1 MSLSPPRFLVRR
13 RLIAIAVALPVVET
27 LILWLVG
34 MESALGIA
42 PQASA
47 PAPFDVFHDLRW
59 LLVYHR
65 SWIGLVLEAV
75 ALVAFRTVMTTLLV
89 RAAWPEGAALPPLRR
104 SVTGSAGFVVVAALL
119 LSPWVALLFGMAVV
133 SISWLFFVALPGA
146 LAVMVLVHHGAIERG
161 WWRHMPPLRTVGWV
175 GLSFVVLSIDGAVLS
190 VSPPVFRLPIAAVA
204 GLFNAWAWFG
214 IVHAV
219 AGRATPRFIPAPA
232 GLVAVVVIVVGGA
245 AIGFETVTS
254 RARLNH
260 AAHAASVRRPESGK
274 PVLIVSGFGTHWNGE
289 ESRRLPGAFDERRF
303 SYRGVGNDGLPLPYG
318 ENDTH
323 RSLFDLV
330 RAMGA
335 QVNAFQ
341 QQTGRPVSIVAESEG
356 SLVAK
361 TYLAATPAA
370 PVDELVMLSP
380 LVRPARVYYPPNGH
394 EGWGVAA
401 GVELKGLTAGLK
413 VISPID
419 LTPDTPLLR
428 SIADNAPAV
437 RDLLTC
443 ALPGVEQLALFPL
456 ADAVASPHPTAVGIP
471 ASVVPAF
478 HGGLLSSGAVHK
490 TIALRLDGGKLP
502 SYDIWSSVER
512 VVRVSSSAWQVPP
525 LPLSLNPAW
534 GHQPGDSPSCASMA
548 AALQQWVAGPPSG

>member
-1 MSLSPPRFLVRR
+1 MSVAPPRFFVRR
-13 RLIAIAVALPVVET
+13 RLIALAMALPVLET
-27 LILWLVG
+27 AILWAVG

-42 PQASA
+42 PQVSA

-65 SWIGLVLEAV
+65 SWVGLLLEGV
-75 ALVAFRTVMTTLLV
+75 AFVVFRTVVTAFMV
-89 RAAWPEGAALPPLRR
+89 RAAWPDGEEVPPLGRTLK
-104 SVTGSAGFVVVAALL
+104 SSAAFVVTAAIL

-133 SISWLFFVALPGA
+133 SISWLFFVAVPGA

-161 WWRHMPPLRTVGWV
+161 WWRHMPPLRTVAWV
-175 GLSFVVLSIDGAVLS
+175 GLCFVVLSINGALLS
-190 VSPPVFRLPIAAVA
+190 VSPPVFRLPVAAAA

-219 AGRATPRFIPAPA
+219 ADRPTPRFIPAPA
-232 GLVAVVVIVVGGA
+232 GLVAVVLIVVGGT

-254 RARLNH
+254 RARLSH
-260 AAHAASVRRPESGK
+260 AAHAVTTKKPATGK

-289 ESRRLPGAFDERRF
+289 ETRRLPGAFDERRY
-303 SYRGVGNDGLPLPYG
+303 SYKGVGADGEPLPYG

-323 RSLFDLV
+323 RSLVDLT

-335 QVNAFQ
+335 QVDAFHAA
-341 QQTGRPVSIVAESEG
+341 TGKPVSIVAESEG

-361 TYLAATPAA
+361 AYLAATPSA
-370 PVDELVMLSP
+370 PVNELVLLSP
-380 LVRPARVYYPPNGH
+380 LVTPARVYYPPDGH

-401 GVELKGLTAGLK
+401 GVELKGLTAVVK
-413 VISPID
+413 EISPID

-443 ALPGVEQLALFPL
+443 PLPGVDQLALFPL
-456 ADAVASPHPTAVGIP
+456 ADAVAAPHPTEVGIP

-490 TIALRLDGGKLP
+490 TIALRLDGGTLP
-502 SYDIWSSVER
+502 QYDIWSSVQR
-512 VVRVSSSAWQVPP
+512 VVQVTSSAWQVPP
-525 LPLSLNPAW
+525 LPLSINPAW
-534 GHQPGDSPSCASMA
+534 GHPPRAPSCASMA
-548 AALQQWVAGPPSG
+548 AALQQWVDGPAPG

>member
-1 MSLSPPRFLVRR
+1 MSVAAPQFLVRR
-13 RLIAIAVALPVVET
+13 RLIAVAVALPVVET
-27 LILWLVG
+27 AILWAVG
-34 MESALGIA
+34 METALGIA
-42 PQASA
+42 PQASG

-65 SWIGLVLEAV
+65 SWVGLILEAAAFV
-75 ALVAFRTVMTTLLV
+75 VFRTAVTVFMV
-89 RAAWPEGAALPPLRR
+89 RAAWPEGEELPPLRR
-104 SVTGSAGFVVVAALL
+104 TVTGSAAFVVTAAIL

-133 SISWLFFVALPGA
+133 SISWLFFVAVPGA
-146 LAVMVLVHHGAIERG
+146 LAVMVLMHHGAVERG

-175 GLSFVVLSIDGAVLS
+175 GLSFVVLSVEGALLS
-190 VSPPVFRLPIAAVA
+190 VSPPLFRLPIAAIA

-219 AGRATPRFIPAPA
+219 ADRPTPRFIPAPA
-232 GLVAVVVIVVGGA
+232 GLVAVILVVVGGA

-254 RARLNH
+254 RARLSH
-260 AAHAASVRRPESGK
+260 AAHVETVKKPESGK
-274 PVLIVSGFGTHWNGE
+274 PVLIVSGFGTHWDGD

-303 SYRGVGNDGLPLPYG
+303 SYKGLSADGRAMPYG

-323 RSLFDLV
+323 RSLVDLV

-335 QVNAFQ
+335 QVDAFHAA
-341 QQTGRPVSIVAESEG
+341 TNRPVSIVAESEG

-361 TYLAATPAA
+361 TYLAATPTA
-370 PVDELVMLSP
+370 PVNELVMLSP
-380 LVRPARVYYPPNGH
+380 LVSPARVYYPPDGH

-443 ALPGVEQLALFPL
+443 PLAGVDQLALFPL

-502 SYDIWSSVER
+502 QYDVWSSVER
-512 VVRVSSSAWQVPP
+512 VVQVASSAWQVPP

-534 GHQPGDSPSCASMA
+534 GHPPGRSPSCASMA
-548 AALQQWVAGPPSG
+548 AVLQRWVGGSAPG

>member
-1 MSLSPPRFLVRR
+1 
-13 RLIAIAVALPVVET
+13 
-27 LILWLVG
+27 
-34 MESALGIA
+34 
-42 PQASA
+42 
-47 PAPFDVFHDLRW
+47 DLRW

-65 SWIGLVLEAV
+65 SWLGLLLEGA
-75 ALVAFRTVMTTLLV
+75 AFIAFRTAVTAFMV
-89 RAAWPEGAALPPLRR
+89 RSAWPDGEELPPLR
-104 SVTGSAGFVVVAALL
+104 STITSSAAFVVTAAIL

-133 SISWLFFVALPGA
+133 SISWLFFVAVPGA

-175 GLSFVVLSIDGAVLS
+175 GLSFVLLSVDGALLS
-190 VSPPVFRLPIAAVA
+190 VSPPAFRIPIAAVA

-219 AGRATPRFIPAPA
+219 AGRPTPRFIPAPA
-232 GLVAVVVIVVGGA
+232 GLVAVIVIVVGGA

-254 RARLNH
+254 RARLSH
-260 AAHAASVRRPESGK
+260 AAHAAVTKKPASGK

-289 ESRRLPGAFDERRF
+289 ETRRLPGAFDERRF
-303 SYRGVGNDGLPLPYG
+303 SYKGVGGNAQPLPYG

-323 RSLFDLV
+323 RSLVELA

-335 QVNAFQ
+335 QVDAFHAS
-341 QQTGRPVSIVAESEG
+341 TGRPVSIVAESEG

-361 TYLAATPAA
+361 TYLAATPTA

-380 LVRPARVYYPPNGH
+380 LVRPGRVYYPPNGH

-401 GVELKGLTAGLK
+401 GLELKALTAGLK
-413 VISPID
+413 WISPID

-443 ALPGVEQLALFPL
+443 PLPGVEQLALFPL

-478 HGGLLSSGAVHK
+478 HGGLLGSGAVDR
-490 TIALRLDGGKLP
+490 TISLRLDGGRVP
-502 SYDIWSSVER
+502 SYNAWSVVER
-512 VVRVSSSAWQVPP
+512 VLRLASSAWQVPP

-534 GHQPGDSPSCASMA
+534 GHPPGRSPSCASIA
-548 AALQQWVAGPPSG
+548 AALHTSVQ

>member
-1 MSLSPPRFLVRR
+1 MISAPRFLERR
-13 RLIAIAVALPVVET
+13 RLIAVAVALPVVET
-27 LILWLVG
+27 AILWAVG
-34 MESALGIA
+34 METALGIA

-65 SWIGLVLEAV
+65 SWVGL
-75 ALVAFRTVMTTLLV
+75 LVEGAAFVVFRTAVTTFMV
-89 RAAWPEGAALPPLRR
+89 RAAWPEGAELPPLRR
-104 SVTGSAGFVVVAALL
+104 MITSSAAFVVTAAIL

-146 LAVMVLVHHGAIERG
+146 LAVMALVHHGAVERG
-161 WWRHMPPLRTVGWV
+161 WWRHMPPMRTVGWV
-175 GLSFVVLSIDGAVLS
+175 GLWFVVLSVDGALLS
-190 VSPPVFRLPIAAVA
+190 VSPPVFRLPVAALA
-204 GLFNAWAWFG
+204 GLLNAWAWFG

-219 AGRATPRFIPAPA
+219 AGRPTPRFIPAPA
-232 GLVAVVVIVVGGA
+232 GLVAVIVIVVGGA

-254 RARLNH
+254 RARLSH
-260 AAHAASVRRPESGK
+260 AAHTVERKSPENGK
-274 PVLIVSGFGTHWNGE
+274 PVLIVSGFGTHWNGTE
-289 ESRRLPGAFDERRF
+289 TRRLPGAFDERRF
-303 SYRGVGNDGLPLPYG
+303 SYKGVGDDGQPLPYG

-323 RSLFDLV
+323 RSLVNLA

-335 QVNAFQ
+335 QVDAFHAA
-341 QQTGRPVSIVAESEG
+341 TGRPVSIVAESEG

-361 TYLAATPAA
+361 AYLAATPTA
-370 PVDELVMLSP
+370 PVNELVLLSP
-380 LVRPARVYYPPNGH
+380 LVTPARVYYPPDGH

-443 ALPGVEQLALFPL
+443 PLPGVEQLALFPL
-456 ADAVASPHPTAVGIP
+456 ADAVASPHPSEVGIP
-471 ASVVPAF
+471 ASVIPAF

-502 SYDIWSSVER
+502 QYDVWSSVER
-512 VVRVSSSAWQVPP
+512 VVRVASSAWQVPP
-525 LPLSLNPAW
+525 LPLSINPAW
-534 GHQPGDSPSCASMA
+534 GHPPGRSPSCASMA
-548 AALQQWVAGPPSG
+548 AVLHLWVAGSGPG

>member
-1 MSLSPPRFLVRR
+1 MSFRPPRFLVRR
-13 RLIAIAVALPVVET
+13 RLIAIAVALPVIET
-27 LILWLVG
+27 AVLWMVG
-34 MESALGIA
+34 LETALGIA
-42 PQASA
+42 TQVSA

-65 SWIGLVLEAV
+65 SWVGL
-75 ALVAFRTVMTTLLV
+75 LVEGAAFVVFRTAVTAFMV
-89 RAAWPEGAALPPLRR
+89 RAAWPEDLEPPEWRPLIRR
-104 SVTGSAGFVVVAALL
+104 SAAFVLTAAIL

-133 SISWLFFVALPGA
+133 SISWLFFVAVPGA
-146 LAVMVLVHHGAIERG
+146 LAVIVLVHHGAIESG

-175 GLSFVVLSIDGAVLS
+175 ALWFVVLSVGGALLS
-190 VSPPVFRLPIAAVA
+190 VSPAAFRLPIAALA

-214 IVHAV
+214 IVHTV
-219 AGRATPRFIPAPA
+219 AGRPTPRFIPAPV

-254 RARLNH
+254 RAQLNH
-260 AAHAASVRRPESGK
+260 AAHAATVEKPETGK
-274 PVLIVSGFGTHWNGE
+274 PVLIVSGFGTHWDGQE
-289 ESRRLPGAFDERRF
+289 TRRLPGAFDEERF
-303 SYRGVGNDGLPLPYG
+303 SYKGIDADGQPMPYG
-318 ENDTH
+318 EDDTH
-323 RSLFDLV
+323 RSLVELA
-330 RAMGA
+330 RAMGS
-335 QVNAFQ
+335 QVDAFHAA
-341 QQTGRPVSIVAESEG
+341 TGKPVSIVAESEG

-370 PVDELVMLSP
+370 PVTELVLLSP
-380 LVRPARVYYPPNGH
+380 LVSPARVYYPPNGH

-401 GVELKGLTAGLK
+401 GIELKGLTEGLK

-443 ALPGVEQLALFPL
+443 PLPGVDQLALFPL
-456 ADAVASPHPTAVGIP
+456 ADAVASPHPTAIGIP

-502 SYDIWSSVER
+502 NYDVWSSVER

-525 LPLSLNPAW
+525 LPLSLNRAW
-534 GHQPGDSPSCASMA
+534 GHPPGRAPSCQAMA
-548 AALQQWVAGPPSG
+548 AVLQRWVDGSAPG